1 MSTWRNTAVGAWAVA
16 MSLTAGQSLA
26 NSDQTSS
33 FTLGNGLEVVVIEDH
48 RAPVVVQMLWYRAG
62 AADEPPGQSGVAHF
76 LEHLL
81 FKATKTLAAGEFS
94 KTVAENGG
102 TDNAFTSY
110 DYTAYYQ
117 RIAAD
122 RLPLIMR
129 MEADR
134 MVNIQLSEAD
144 IATERDVIIEERNQR
159 TENDPGAL
167 FAEQK
172 NAAQFLNHRYGV
184 PIIGWRHEMVDLSL
198 DDALT
203 FYRRHYAP
211 NNAILIIA
219 GDVDPAEVRALAET
233 YYGGIPA
240 NPAITPRERPQE
252 PPQTAERRMVF
263 EDPRVAQPYVSRS
276 YLAPERDSNN
286 QKTAAALTLLAE
298 ILGGGQTSV
307 LNEKLQFDT
316 QIAVYNGAYYR
327 GTALDDTSFG
337 LVIVPAQGKSLQ
349 AAETAL
355 DEVIEGFLE
364 EGVDPAQLARIKKQL
379 RASQIY
385 ARDNVQQMANRY
397 GRGLTSGLTLN
408 DIHQWPDILQAVTG
422 EDIMSAAK
430 SIFNKKHAVTGW
442 LTTAPEASQ

>member
-1 MSTWRNTAVGAWAVA
+1 
-16 MSLTAGQSLA
+16 
-26 NSDQTSS
+26 
-33 FTLGNGLEVVVIEDH
+33 
-48 RAPVVVQMLWYRAG
+48 
-62 AADEPPGQSGVAHF
+62 
-76 LEHLL
+76 
-81 FKATKTLAAGEFS
+81 
-94 KTVAENGG
+94 
-102 TDNAFTSY
+102 
-110 DYTAYYQ
+110 
-117 RIAAD
+117 
-122 RLPLIMR
+122 

-240 NPAITPRERPQE
+240 NPAIIRRARPQE

-316 QIAVYNGAYYR
+316 QMAVYTGAYYR

-355 DEVIEGFLE
+355 DEVIEGFLK

>member
-1 MSTWRNTAVGAWAVA
+1 M
-16 MSLTAGQSLA
+16 
-26 NSDQTSS
+26 
-33 FTLGNGLEVVVIEDH
+33 
-48 RAPVVVQMLWYRAG
+48 
-62 AADEPPGQSGVAHF
+62 
-76 LEHLL
+76 
-81 FKATKTLAAGEFS
+81 FK
-94 KTVAENGG
+94 
-102 TDNAFTSY
+102 
-110 DYTAYYQ
+110 
-117 RIAAD
+117 
-122 RLPLIMR
+122 
-129 MEADR
+129 
-134 MVNIQLSEAD
+134 
-144 IATERDVIIEERNQR
+144 
-159 TENDPGAL
+159 
-167 FAEQK
+167 
-172 NAAQFLNHRYGV
+172 
-184 PIIGWRHEMVDLSL
+184 
-198 DDALT
+198 
-203 FYRRHYAP
+203 
-211 NNAILIIA
+211 
-219 GDVDPAEVRALAET
+219 
-233 YYGGIPA
+233 
-240 NPAITPRERPQE
+240 
-252 PPQTAERRMVF
+252 
-263 EDPRVAQPYVSRS
+263 DPRVAQPYVSRS

-316 QIAVYNGAYYR
+316 QMAVYTGAYYR

-355 DEVIEGFLE
+355 SEVIEGFLE